1 MRYWNEC
8 NGTGYESTIL
18 DWECN
23 NSIYRD
29 CLWYDNKYN
38 SRQYNTLFKYF
49 FIYLVINDTG

>member
-8 NGTGYESTIL
+8 NGTGYESTIP

-29 CLWYDNKYN
+29 FLWYDNKYN